1 MGYVCYYVLLVAID
15 SNFDDSHHNAV
26 TKCVFLHESLHKDD
40 EQDITWSAG
49 KATHTMDYA
58 FISAATRHFQ
68 VTGAPFFNVVVGSVT
83 VLVSIAK
90 RSDWEVI
97 TTMSDR
103 VASDSAMPLVS
114 G

>member
-1 MGYVCYYVLLVAID
+1 MLFVATD
-15 SNFDDSHHNAV
+15 PNFDDSHHNTV
-26 TKCVFLHESLHKDD
+26 TKCVFLNETLHKDD
-40 EQDITWSAG
+40 EQDLTWSAG
-49 KATHTMDYA
+49 KATHTMGYA
-58 FISAATRHFQ
+58 FMSAATTHFQ

-90 RSDWEVI
+90 HSDREVI

>member
-1 MGYVCYYVLLVAID
+1 MLFVATD
-15 SNFDDSHHNAV
+15 SNFDDSHHNTV

-83 VLVSIAK
+83 VLLSIAK
-90 RSDWEVI
+90 RSDREVS
-97 TTMSDR
+97 TTMWDR

>member
-1 MGYVCYYVLLVAID
+1 MTLT
-15 SNFDDSHHNAV
+15 HTV
-26 TKCVFLHESLHKDD
+26 TNCVFLHESLRKDD
-40 EQDITWSAG
+40 QQDLTLSAG

-58 FISAATRHFQ
+58 LISAATTHFQ

-90 RSDWEVI
+90 RSDREVI
-97 TTMSDR
+97 TSMSDR